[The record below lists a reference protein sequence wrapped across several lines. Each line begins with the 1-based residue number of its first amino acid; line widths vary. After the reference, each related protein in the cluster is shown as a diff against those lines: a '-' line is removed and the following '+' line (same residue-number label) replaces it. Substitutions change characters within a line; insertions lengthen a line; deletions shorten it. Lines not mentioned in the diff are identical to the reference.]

1 MTRSGLEPDRAN
13 RVALNHGVFWRPFLL
28 MLVRAGLNLAF
39 QEWFGEP
46 FRKANNWLI
55 GNCGALFVVWAEKW
69 SGLFWRINV

>member
-1 MTRSGLEPDRAN
+1 
-13 RVALNHGVFWRPFLL
+13 